1 MNTTKVSNYQ
11 PRTTSAELSAS
22 ITERIN
28 ELAAATDA
36 ARMSDEIVKYL
47 DTLAKFHQ
55 YSPSNIWMI
64 LINKPD
70 ATLVAGF
77 RKWQTM
83 NRYVKKG
90 EKGIPILAPILV
102 KEDKQDPD
110 SDQLLCGFK
119 AVYVFDVSQTEGD
132 PLPEP
137 PNWKSPEK
145 NKELEEKLI
154 QFANSRGIQV
164 SVVKQDG
171 EIQGVSKGGNIEV
184 DPGAGTKTLIHEIA
198 HELMHRDTDRPIES
212 SVREL
217 EAEAVAYVVGK
228 YFGLEDL
235 SSPNYVVLHGATMDL
250 ITEHLERIR
259 KASLAIISEI
269 PNNGQLIV

>member
-36 ARMSDEIVKYL
+36 ARMSDEMVKYL

-164 SVVKQDG
+164 SVVKQSG
-171 EIQGVSKGGNIEV
+171 ETQGVSKGGSIEI
-184 DPGAGTKTLIHEIA
+184 DPSAGTKTLIHEIA
-198 HELMHRDTDRPIES
+198 HEMMHRKNDRPLSASI
-212 SVREL
+212 REL

-228 YFGLEDL
+228 YFGLEGL
-235 SSPNYVVLHGATMDL
+235 SSPNYIAIHGATLDL
-250 ITEHLERIR
+250 IMEHFERI
-259 KASLAIISEI
+259 KKIVTMIITSI
-269 PNNGQLIV
+269 